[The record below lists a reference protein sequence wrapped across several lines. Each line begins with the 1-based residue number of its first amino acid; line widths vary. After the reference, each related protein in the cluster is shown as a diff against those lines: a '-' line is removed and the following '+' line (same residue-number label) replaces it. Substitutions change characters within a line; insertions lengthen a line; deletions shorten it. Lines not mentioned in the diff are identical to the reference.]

1 MSKPDP
7 SPQPSSLSPPK
18 AIDLNCDMGE
28 SFGAW
33 RMGQDAEVMP
43 WITSA
48 NIACGFHAG
57 DFSTMQQTVLL
68 AKTHGV
74 AIGAHVSLPDLQG
87 FGRREL
93 RVSPDEAH
101 AMTLYQIGALAA
113 FATAAGMRVA
123 HVKPHGALYNMA
135 AKDAAL
141 ADAIARAVHDFDKDL
156 ILVGLAGSELTRAGA
171 AIGLRVAHEAF
182 ADRRYEADG
191 SLTPRREV
199 GAVIHDIDAAVAQA
213 VRIATAGNVETRDR
227 KTIGVRADTICV
239 HGDRDDAAVFA
250 RRLREALA
258 NAGMIGGL
266 SA

>member
-1 MSKPDP
+1 MSDP
-7 SPQPSSLSPPK
+7 SPQPSGLSPAK
-18 AIDLNCDMGE
+18 VIDLNCDMGE

-33 RMGQDAEVMP
+33 RMGQDAQVMP

-57 DFSTMQQTVLL
+57 DFSTMHQTVLL
-68 AKTHGV
+68 AKKHGV

-93 RVSPDEAH
+93 RVTPDEAY

-113 FATAAGMRVA
+113 FASAAETRVA

-141 ADAIARAVHDFDKDL
+141 ANAIARAVRDFDKYL
-156 ILVGLAGSELTRAGA
+156 ILVGLAGSALPAAGA

-182 ADRRYEADG
+182 ADRSYEADG
-191 SLTPRREV
+191 SLTPRREA
-199 GAVIHDIDAAVAQA
+199 GAVIHDLDAAVAQA
-213 VRIATAGNVETRDR
+213 VQIATNGKVETRDG
-227 KTIGVRADTICV
+227 KIIDVRADTICV
-239 HGDRDDAAVFA
+239 HG
-250 RRLREALA
+250 
-258 NAGMIGGL
+258 
-266 SA
+266 

>member
-1 MSKPDP
+1 MSTT
-7 SPQPSSLSPPK
+7 
-18 AIDLNCDMGE
+18 IDLNCDMGE

-68 AKTHGV
+68 AKQHGV
-74 AIGAHVSLPDLQG
+74 AVGAHVSLPDLQG

-93 RVSPDEAH
+93 RVTPEEAY
-101 AMTLYQIGALAA
+101 AMTLYQIGALSA
-113 FATAAGMRVA
+113 FTKAAGTRVA

-141 ADAIARAVHDFDKDL
+141 ADAIARAVRDFDKEL
-156 ILVGLAGSELTRAGA
+156 ILVGLAGSALPAAGA

-191 SLTPRREV
+191 SLTPRREA
-199 GAVIHDIDAAVAQA
+199 GAVIHDINVAVAHALQ
-213 VRIATAGNVETRDR
+213 IATKKSVETRDGT
-227 KTIGVRADTICV
+227 TIDVCADTICV

-250 RRLREALA
+250 RRLREALTG
-258 NAGMIGGL
+258 AGVVCGA

>member
-1 MSKPDP
+1 M
-7 SPQPSSLSPPK
+7 
-18 AIDLNCDMGE
+18 IDLNCDMGE
-28 SFGAW
+28 SYGAW
-33 RMGQDAEVMP
+33 RMGQDAGVMP

-68 AKTHGV
+68 AKQHGV

-93 RVSPDEAH
+93 RVTPDEAY
-101 AMTLYQIGALAA
+101 AMTLYQIGALTA
-113 FATAAGMRVA
+113 FTHAAGTRVA
-123 HVKPHGALYNMA
+123 HVKPHGALYNTA
-135 AKDAAL
+135 AKDSAL
-141 ADAIARAVHDFDKDL
+141 AGAIARAVRDFDEEL
-156 ILVGLAGSELTRAGA
+156 ILVGLAGSALPAAGA

-191 SLTPRREV
+191 SLTPRREPD
-199 GAVIHDIDAAVAQA
+199 AVIHDIDAAVAQA
-213 VRIATAGNVETRDR
+213 VQIATKGSVGTRDR
-227 KTIGVRADTICV
+227 QTIAVRADTICV

-250 RRLREALA
+250 RRLREALGG
-258 NAGMIGGL
+258 AGMPGGA

>member
-1 MSKPDP
+1 MPR
-7 SPQPSSLSPPK
+7 SPQPSALSPRK

-57 DFSTMQQTVLL
+57 DFSTMHQTVLL
-68 AKTHGV
+68 AKKHGV

-93 RVSPDEAH
+93 RVTPDEAY
-101 AMTLYQIGALAA
+101 AITLYQIGALAA
-113 FATAAGMRVA
+113 FASAAGTRVA

-135 AKDAAL
+135 ARDAAL
-141 ADAIARAVHDFDKDL
+141 ADAIARAIHEFDEDL
-156 ILVGLAGSELTRAGA
+156 ILVGLAGSALPAAGS

-182 ADRRYEADG
+182 ADRRYEPDG
-191 SLTPRREV
+191 LLTPRRERDAMIDDV
-199 GAVIHDIDAAVAQA
+199 DAAADQA
-213 VRIATAGNVETRDR
+213 VKIATRGIVETRGGG
-227 KTIGVRADTICV
+227 TLAIRADTICL
-239 HGDRDDAAVFA
+239 HGDRTDAAVLA
-250 RRLREALA
+250 RRLHEALA
-258 NAGMIGGL
+258 AAGATI
-266 SA
+266 AKP